1 MPTVPVTTVTIFA
14 DSTQDKQFSP
24 PLFKASASLRGDF
37 CLVYSN
43 APLRQG
49 EKIDLNDLS
58 EVFGAVTLVCGHKVF
73 EKDGAFTNKSPS
85 GFTPPAQSK
94 TDTVNPFSS
103 QFFNYDA
110 FKL

>member
-1 MPTVPVTTVTIFA
+1 MPIVPVTTITISA
-14 DSTQDKQFSP
+14 DSTQDKQFAQ
-24 PLFKASASLRGDF
+24 LFKASASFRGDF
-37 CLVYSN
+37 CVVYSN
-43 APLRQG
+43 NSLKQG

-85 GFTPPAQSK
+85 GFTTPAQSK
-94 TDTVNPFSS
+94 KDTVNPFSS